1 MLEKTFESPLDCKE
15 IKPVNPKGDQ
25 PWILIG
31 RTDIEAP
38 ILWPPDAKRQ
48 LIGKDPDAGKDWRQ
62 GKKWMI
68 EDEMVGWHHQ
78 LNGHEFEQA
87 LGDDEGQGSL
97 VSYSPWH
104 EVTKSR
110 TWLSEWTELNCTFGI
125 HLLYTISLL
134 QIQFLQDSDCSH
146 FLGKVKWKRVVGQIT
161 VPMTAASY
169 RAD

>member
-1 MLEKTFESPLDCKE
+1 M
-15 IKPVNPKGDQ
+15 PV
-25 PWILIG
+25 
-31 RTDIEAP
+31 RTQIFNQYAS
-38 ILWPPDAKRQ
+38 
-48 LIGKDPDAGKDWRQ
+48 WRQ
-62 GKKWMI
+62 FPEHISGCFALPTLSGYWGQEKGAT

-78 LNGHEFEQA
+78 LNEHEFEQA